1 METMMN
7 TIGELALVGAG
18 PVVVVAPEEMEAAGQ
33 KENALEF
40 AAPKASFVAFATD
53 QPTTEYT
60 TEADVCQGIWIPTF
74 DEIEA
79 IIAGA
84 AQRRIESAF
93 SEVQDTRARIERE
106 RMAREMALQ
115 TCQSR
120 LNETKTALA
129 KLGDERTSME
139 QRARAFLGGEELK
152 TLLEKIHI
160 AFNARQLQMETT
172 LSATEAEVAESTTEA
187 QAASVSDSLELQLLE
202 QELERLELA
211 APDVAENVRLVATAV
226 DNLSAARQA
235 IEEGLLRD
243 AVVLIEQ
250 AKAGQADPSLVAEV
264 EQVLAEAQQA
274 KLARHLIARITA
286 NPDQPGA
293 LRRIHQLMEEAQH
306 AGVEDK
312 VKVFADRALETAR
325 DAANARFAQA
335 RPIADHLVSEGF
347 VPVVGDGRIEA
358 WMPVARNGHGEVWSL
373 DRILTLRGREE
384 WITETPRN
392 PITRRE
398 LPLRVRH
405 SRWYRAAVENPAG

>member
-7 TIGELALVGAG
+7 SIGELTLVGVS

-40 AAPKASFVAFATD
+40 AAPKASFVAFATTF
-53 QPTTEYT
+53 PTTEYT
-60 TEADVCQGIWIPTF
+60 TEADVCQGTSIPTF

-79 IIAGA
+79 IIASA
-84 AQRRIESAF
+84 AQKRIESAF
-93 SEVQDTRARIERE
+93 SEVQDTRARIDRE
-106 RMAREMALQ
+106 RTAREMALQ
-115 TCQSR
+115 ASQDR
-120 LNETKTALA
+120 LHQTKTALVR
-129 KLGDERTSME
+129 LGDERTSME

-152 TLLEKIHI
+152 TLLEKIHL
-160 AFNARQLQMETT
+160 AFNSRQLELETA
-172 LSATEAEVAESTTEA
+172 LSATEAEVSESTTEA
-187 QAASVSDSLELQLLE
+187 QAASVTDALELQLLE
-202 QELERLELA
+202 QELERLEAA
-211 APDVAENVRLVATAV
+211 APDVADNVRLVATAA
-226 DNLSAARQA
+226 DKLIASKQA
-235 IEEGLLRD
+235 IEQGMLKDAAVLL
-243 AVVLIEQ
+243 EQ
-250 AKAGQADPSLVAEV
+250 AKAGHAGPAQVAEV
-264 EQVLAEAQQA
+264 EQALAAAQQA
-274 KLARHLIARITA
+274 KLARDLIARITA
-286 NPDQPGA
+286 NPDQLGA
-293 LRRIHQLMEEAQH
+293 VRRIRQLMEEAQQ

-312 VKVFADRALETAR
+312 VKLFADRALETAR

-358 WMPVARNGHGEVWSL
+358 WLHVSRNGHGEVWSL

-405 SRWYRAAVENPAG
+405 SRWYRVAGETLSS